1 MIEAVLKECRK
12 EEAVY
17 RTKVVKSLGD
27 MLEKMDEENRFEE
40 VYNML
45 QDILDKQSITSKD
58 DDDAG
63 SSSGS
68 HQAVNEERNKNK
80 VILIKLKEVVCE
92 TLGKS
97 WPTVKAK
104 NSIETQQK
112 YQLMLI
118 VKLTECLK
126 VNTRQIQVALMV
138 ALARY
143 LEKLHLLQE
152 DTEVENKEKKHK
164 ANEQENDILHKI
176 CDYVMISLLDTS
188 MVPHKGLQKE
198 ALQSFLILVKKLK
211 AKKSEAELNYVKEKF
226 SGLLINF
233 QKDSSPEIKLRL
245 QDINEQLKN

>member
-68 HQAVNEERNKNK
+68 HQAVNEEKNKNK

-152 DTEVENKEKKHK
+152 NDVENKEKKHK
-164 ANEQENDILHKI
+164 GNEQETDTLHKI

-211 AKKSEAELNYVKEKF
+211 AKKSEVELNYVKEKF

>member
-1 MIEAVLKECRK
+1 MLKECRK

-27 MLEKMDEENRFEE
+27 MLEKLNEENRFED

-45 QDILDKQSITSKD
+45 QDILDKQSITSKNED
-58 DDDAG
+58 EAS

-68 HQAVNEERNKNK
+68 HQSVNEERNKNK

-104 NSIETQQK
+104 NSVETQQK

-118 VKLTECLK
+118 QKLTECLK
-126 VNTRQIQVALMV
+126 NNTRQIQVALMV
-138 ALARY
+138 ALSRY
-143 LEKLHLLQE
+143 LEKLHLLNE
-152 DTEVENKEKKHK
+152 DQSDAENKEKKHK
-164 ANEQENDILHKI
+164 ANEQDSEILHKI
-176 CDYVMISLLDTS
+176 CDYVMISLMESS

-211 AKKSEAELNYVKEKF
+211 AKQSDTELNYVKEKF

-245 QDINEQLKN
+245 QDINEQIKN